1 MVTTIGYKILQ
12 IILTQKS
19 WDAILLILL
28 CTIVTQ
34 QMISCQLHEHGTVYM
49 SKSIHEN
56 YDCVVGNCVQSNLK
70 S

>member
-1 MVTTIGYKILQ
+1 MQYYSFILF
-12 IILTQKS
+12 
-19 WDAILLILL
+19 

-49 SKSIHEN
+49 SNSIHEN